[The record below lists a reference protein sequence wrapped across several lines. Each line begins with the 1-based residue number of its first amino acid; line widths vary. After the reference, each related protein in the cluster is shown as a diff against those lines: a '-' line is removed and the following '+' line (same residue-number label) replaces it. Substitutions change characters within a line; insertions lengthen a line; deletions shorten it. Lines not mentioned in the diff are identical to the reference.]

1 MLLLSLYESTTQER
15 ASRLWEPL
23 EFTNFWEAQ
32 GQYVHA
38 KSLQSCLT
46 LCSPVDCSPPGSFVH
61 GILQARILEWVT
73 MPSSGGSSQTRDQT
87 QVSYISCIGWQ
98 VFFYYL
104 RHLGSPQAVKQH
116 SKALLEA
123 EVASPT
129 RHWPDAALLSEPRG
143 SSCHNLPQTGL
154 FN

>member
-1 MLLLSLYESTTQER
+1 MLLLSLYKSTTQER
-15 ASRLWEPL
+15 PSRLWEPL
-23 EFTNFWEAQ
+23 EFMNFWEVQ
-32 GQYVHA
+32 GQCMCA
-38 KSLQSCLT
+38 KSLQLCPT
-46 LCSPVDCSPPGSFVH
+46 LCSSMDSSPPGSFVH
-61 GILQARILEWVT
+61 GILQARILEWVA
-73 MPSSGGSSQTRDQT
+73 MPPSRGSSQTRDWIH
-87 QVSYISCIGWQ
+87 VSYVSCIGWQ
-98 VFFYYL
+98 VFYYL
-104 RHLGSPQAVKQH
+104 CHLGSPQAVKQH